1 MEADKSPDY
10 LTHVASALEG
20 FRDLLRQFLRQH
32 VETTDL
38 GMPGRGLLPAVV
50 PREGADRDEIQ
61 RLFAEVSRA
70 AGKATD
76 ATRLTSGWFTV
87 QGAGAI
93 DPIANWETITRPKP
107 LLEASDVLNACERM
121 LGQLETQVAKAAA
134 EAPPAI
140 GAAAMHPLIWGAA
153 QRLWRDQHYREAVAA
168 AADALIDS
176 VKRMT
181 RRNDV
186 SETALWQETF
196 AEKDPASGKPRL
208 RWPGEPS
215 HRDVK
220 SMNDGLRQFA
230 PGAQMTIRN
239 PAAHGDA
246 MGEQDALERLAAL
259 SLLARWVDH
268 CRLVEVEGS

>member
-1 MEADKSPDY
+1 MRP
-10 LTHVASALEG
+10 V
-20 FRDLLRQFLRQH
+20 
-32 VETTDL
+32 
-38 GMPGRGLLPAVV
+38 
-50 PREGADRDEIQ
+50 
-61 RLFAEVSRA
+61 
-70 AGKATD
+70 KATD
-76 ATRLTSGWFTV
+76 ATRLTNGRVTV
-87 QGAGAI
+87 HGAGAI
-93 DPIANWETITRPKP
+93 DPIANWETIIRPKP
-107 LLEASDVLNACERM
+107 LLEASDVLGACERM
-121 LGQLETQVAKAAA
+121 LGQLETQVAKATS

-140 GAAAMHPLIWGAA
+140 GAAAMHPLIWGGA

-196 AEKDPASGKPRL
+196 AEKDPVAGKPRL

-239 PAAHGDA
+239 PAVHGDP

-268 CRLVEVEGS
+268 CQLVEVEGS